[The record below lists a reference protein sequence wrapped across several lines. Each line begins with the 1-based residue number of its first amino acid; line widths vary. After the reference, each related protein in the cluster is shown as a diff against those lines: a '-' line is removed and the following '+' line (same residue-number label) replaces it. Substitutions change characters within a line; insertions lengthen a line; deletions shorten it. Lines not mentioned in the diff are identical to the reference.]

1 LSHNTFGGDDDEPFR
16 KTEAL
21 NDLDTFLAGLDEE
34 FMAELAAESTRR
46 VWDKKTRDLL
56 KESAAQ
62 FHDVVRLA
70 TKKKAVEYGISI
82 RRDRAKLSTLMPAAS
97 D

>member
-1 LSHNTFGGDDDEPFR
+1 
-16 KTEAL
+16 
-21 NDLDTFLAGLDEE
+21 LDEE
-34 FMAELAAESTRR
+34 FVTELAAESMRR

-56 KESAAQ
+56 KGSAAQ
-62 FHDVVRLA
+62 FHDVVQLA

-82 RRDRAKLSTLMPAAS
+82 RRDRNIGAKPSTLMPAAS